1 MSVRTSLRKNKN
13 KNKNLL
19 SVGVACLAVLAAVPP
34 GVAGAAPAP
43 QAGAH
48 NRHCITVLEKL
59 APGERTS
66 RVAERK
72 CTREGESLAQLRGR
86 MVPRELLVKYWD
98 GTYFDGDSDEIRGR
112 DGGCDAAGYGV
123 PDMGA
128 FNNRV
133 SSFRTFGTCNS
144 VQLFDKPSYDGAQK
158 TFEPPQSN
166 PVQGTNGLYPFDNRA
181 DSLWL
186 RAV

>member
-1 MSVRTSLRKNKN
+1 MSVRTTLR

-19 SVGVACLAVLAAVPP
+19 SAGLACLAVFAAVPP
-34 GVAGAAPAP
+34 GAAGATSASQGGAS
-43 QAGAH
+43 AGA
-48 NRHCITVLEKL
+48 RHCITVLDKL
-59 APGERTS
+59 GPGERTS
-66 RVAERK
+66 RVVERQ
-72 CTREGESLAQLRGR
+72 CTREGESMAQLRGR
-86 MVPRELLVKYWD
+86 MAPRELLVKYWD
-98 GTYFDGDSDEIRGR
+98 GHYFDGDSDEIRGR

-144 VQLFDKPSYDGAQK
+144 VQLFENPSYDGAQK
-158 TFEPPQSN
+158 TFEPPTWDTLA
-166 PVQGTNGLYPFDNRA
+166 GANGLYPFYDRA

>member
-1 MSVRTSLRKNKN
+1 MSVRTTLR

-19 SVGVACLAVLAAVPP
+19 SAGLASLAVLAVVPP
-34 GVAGAAPAP
+34 GASGAAPAP
-43 QAGAH
+43 QAEAH
-48 NRHCITVLEKL
+48 NRARHCITVLEKP

-86 MVPRELLVKYWD
+86 MAPRELLVKYWD

-112 DGGCDAAGYGV
+112 DGGCDAGGYGV

-128 FNNRV
+128 FKNRV

-144 VQLFDKPSYDGAQK
+144 VQLFDNPSYDGAQK
-158 TFEPPQSN
+158 TFEPPQWN
-166 PVQGTNGLYPFDNRA
+166 PVQGTNGLHPFDNRA